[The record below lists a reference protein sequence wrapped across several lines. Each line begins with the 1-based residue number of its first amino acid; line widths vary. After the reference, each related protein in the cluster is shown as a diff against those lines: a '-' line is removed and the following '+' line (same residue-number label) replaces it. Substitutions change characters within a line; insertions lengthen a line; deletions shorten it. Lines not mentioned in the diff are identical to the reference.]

1 MNKRIED
8 IDILKGIAILL
19 MILDHCFGW
28 GQGIFL
34 HSVIQS
40 FHMPLFFIVGGYL
53 WKTKGNCIEFIRHKI
68 RTILVPHFNFAVIYS
83 FVFVCL
89 LALHKMNA
97 GGAKSILALFVFPTR
112 LDLTMFASPL
122 WFLQAVF

>member
-40 FHMPLFFIVGGYL
+40 FHMPLFFIVGEVALGSVPIKAECMRL
-53 WKTKGNCIEFIRHKI
+53 KG
-68 RTILVPHFNFAVIYS
+68 PQ
-83 FVFVCL
+83 
-89 LALHKMNA
+89 
-97 GGAKSILALFVFPTR
+97 
-112 LDLTMFASPL
+112 D
-122 WFLQAVF
+122 